1 MASCVA
7 YVSRASSIGTT
18 VNSYDCASD
27 EADVF
32 LDSRGSRGEG
42 DIMKNA
48 LVSGRFEIARL
59 AARANN
65 VSNASC
71 A

>member
-7 YVSRASSIGTT
+7 YVSWANAIGSRASP
-18 VNSYDCASD
+18 YDCASD

-48 LVSGRFEIARL
+48 LVSGLLEIARL
-59 AARANN
+59 VATADS